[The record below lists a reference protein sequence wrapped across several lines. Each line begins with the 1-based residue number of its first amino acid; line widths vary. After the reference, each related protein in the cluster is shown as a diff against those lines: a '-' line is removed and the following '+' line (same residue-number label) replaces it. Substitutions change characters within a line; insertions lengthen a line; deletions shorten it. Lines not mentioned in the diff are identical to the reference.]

1 MDEKVILVTGAAR
14 RIGRVVAEWFGAR
27 GYDVGVHYNAS
38 SREAHDVVAG
48 IVACG
53 QRACALQADLAV
65 AAQAD
70 SLVARAFEC
79 FGRLDVLVNCASVFT
94 QDSLADFEI
103 DAFDRAWATNGRAPL
118 LLTRAFY
125 RRARLAGTTG
135 AVINVIDQ
143 KVRDNF
149 HADHFSYTVGKA
161 ALGNL
166 TKMLALSAHPVLRV
180 NAIYPGLTLPSDDQ
194 SAEDFDYASRRAT
207 PLARI
212 AGPQDLARAIELLVG
227 SAYNGVDFTVD
238 GGQHLRRVD
247 RDVLYLYRDQ
257 GEART

>member
-1 MDEKVILVTGAAR
+1 MGGKVILVTGAAR
-14 RIGRVVAEWFGAR
+14 RIGRIVAEWFGAR
-27 GYDVGVHYNAS
+27 GYDVCVHYNSS
-38 SREAHDVVAG
+38 SREAHEAVAD
-48 IVACG
+48 IVARG

-70 SLVARAFEC
+70 SLIARAFEY

-94 QDSLADFEI
+94 QDSLADFDI

-125 RRARLAGTTG
+125 RRAQAAGTTG
-135 AVINVIDQ
+135 VVINVIDQ

-149 HADHFSYTVGKA
+149 QADHFSYTVGKA

-194 SAEDFDYASRRAT
+194 SIEDFKYASRHAT

-212 AGPQDLARAIELLVG
+212 AGPQDLAQAIELLIG

-257 GEART
+257 IGTRT

>member
-1 MDEKVILVTGAAR
+1 MDSKVILVTGAAR
-14 RIGRVVAEWFGAR
+14 RIGRVVAEWFGAQ
-27 GYDVGVHYNAS
+27 GYDVAVHYNAS
-38 SREAHDVVAG
+38 AAEAQQVADG
-48 IVACG
+48 IVARG
-53 QRACALQADLAV
+53 QQACALHADLAV
-65 AAQAD
+65 AAQAAD
-70 SLVARAFEC
+70 LVARVYER
-79 FGRLDVLVNCASVFT
+79 FGRLDVLVNCASVFGH
-94 QDSLADFEI
+94 DRFDDFEI
-103 DAFDRAWATNGRAPL
+103 DEFDRAWATNGRAPL
-118 LLTRAFY
+118 LLARAFY
-125 RRARLAGTTG
+125 LRARAAGSTG

-180 NAIYPGLTLPSDDQ
+180 NAVYPGLALPSDDQ
-194 SAEDFDYASRRAT
+194 SLADFEYASLHST

-227 SAYNGVDFTVD
+227 EGYNGVDFTVD

-247 RDVLYLYRDQ
+247 RDVLYLHRDPARS
-257 GEART
+257 GE